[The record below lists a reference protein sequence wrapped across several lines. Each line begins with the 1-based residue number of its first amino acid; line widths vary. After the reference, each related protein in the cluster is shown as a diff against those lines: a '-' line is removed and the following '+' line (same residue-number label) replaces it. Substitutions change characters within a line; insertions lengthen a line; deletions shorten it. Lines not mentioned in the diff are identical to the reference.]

1 MKKLIVCFI
10 FFLIPSL
17 VFSHPGRLDR
27 NGGHN
32 GPNGYHYHNNSSG
45 GSTNNSR
52 SNTQPNESDEYK
64 KAIILAIL
72 NSRDCVAD
80 VKDMDG
86 DLLADLARYATV
98 GPTTLIISDRT
109 VFTFLVSTEFDRR
122 DMTIERFQQYLNR
135 ENESLKESISKG
147 GDTAV
152 YKRQQTIIQLFI
164 SKL

>member
-1 MKKLIVCFI
+1 MKKLIICFI
-10 FFLIPSL
+10 FFLLPFL

-45 GSTNNSR
+45 GGTNKTQSNS
-52 SNTQPNESDEYK
+52 QPTESDEYK

-72 NSRDCVAD
+72 NSKDCVAD
-80 VKDMDG
+80 IKDMDG
-86 DLLADLARYATV
+86 DLLADLARYAAV
-98 GPTTLIISDRT
+98 GPTTLISNDRS
-109 VFTFLVSTEFDRR
+109 VFTFLVRTELDRR
-122 DMTIERFQQYLNR
+122 KMEIEKFQPYLNR

-147 GDTAV
+147 GDTAL
-152 YKRQQTIIQLFI
+152 YKRKQAIIQLFI